1 MKPVSRICALSKDPD
16 VLVVLFFVAIC
27 LALLSHSLGVLSN

>member
-1 MKPVSRICALSKDPD
+1 MTPVSRIYALSRDPD
-16 VLVVLFFVAIC
+16 VLVVLFFVSIC